1 MNPVTITLWNANGL
15 AKQTIP
21 TILSYA
27 PLTSLLFI
35 TETWLLSPHRYPTS
49 WQQYH
54 TYGQSVPNA
63 SRGCMG
69 ISLLVNPS
77 FPYPISIVPSSSP
90 YVLSCI
96 VFDCLIHCIYLPP
109 SLSNDDAISI
119 LYDLPLSSSS
129 IPSSNTIFCGDFNSR
144 MGSFLGDHAIT
155 SRGTSFLQWIQA
167 TGLTCWNEL
176 LAFGIPTFLSGGSG
190 TSRSSVIDLFLS
202 TSPLLNPSMQIRSD
216 LSLGSD
222 HKMVNLTFTPYVSPP
237 PPPTNHPR
245 LLWNLSKLAQPDTL
259 KIYIDTAS
267 ASLDNLTEQF
277 SAFLSSSSPPPV
289 DSLCSAF
296 AQAIY
301 DALDTAVGRRTPR
314 TMQKYWFWPVDLQ
327 EAMDL
332 RERSYQRWR
341 HSSGLQKAICWMR
354 HQDACHAVRLS
365 VQRRRRETWKE
376 FCNKLAT
383 QDFAKTTATMKRI
396 KSHRQTSPVFV
407 DPGGPQVDAN
417 KMADHL
423 QQIFSG
429 QFLPARRPP
438 DQTVMISSPIAI
450 DESCPFTHLS
460 VESAILKLPTR
471 KAPGVDHLRAEM
483 LHPIVKQVS
492 PVLCLLFQL
501 SKGTIDPSLLISR
514 NCVSAINSMRA
525 LQSLG
530 VNHTGL
536 SRLLSIR
543 LYRQFIRPQFEYGLA
558 ISCFNIKQVA
568 VLEKAQNTCLRMI
581 FGGHST
587 SSTSV
592 FRHLGNLPSMRE
604 RILTLG
610 FKFVYRAF
618 WLPDEALFT
627 LLRPVLTNPAH
638 QWFKLLAN
646 PIWLSLSNRQN
657 ADSKACKHAIRSFL
671 NQGLSLQRSQQILL
685 SACRPS
691 LGVDPI
697 LWLPMTNYERSRFI
711 PNPIWL
717 SLSNRQNADSKACK
731 HAIRSFLNQ
740 GLFLQRSQQIL
751 LSACRPSLGVDR
763 ILWLP
768 MTNYERSRF
777 IRWRMGWLP
786 GRPQPCSC
794 GLHTTSR
801 HHVIECTGAA
811 IRLHLY
817 STVQPNPIDYVLN
830 MLPLKKPKNN
840 KNNAF
845 WIFTWPILCRIML
858 DIEQICL
865 PGVNLADHAA
875 TDRGQLFLN
884 WLPK

>member
-1 MNPVTITLWNANGL
+1 
-15 AKQTIP
+15 
-21 TILSYA
+21 
-27 PLTSLLFI
+27 
-35 TETWLLSPHRYPTS
+35 
-49 WQQYH
+49 
-54 TYGQSVPNA
+54 
-63 SRGCMG
+63 
-69 ISLLVNPS
+69 
-77 FPYPISIVPSSSP
+77 
-90 YVLSCI
+90 
-96 VFDCLIHCIYLPP
+96 
-109 SLSNDDAISI
+109 
-119 LYDLPLSSSS
+119 
-129 IPSSNTIFCGDFNSR
+129 

-407 DPGGPQVDAN
+407 DPGGPQADAN

-423 QQIFSG
+423 HQIFSG

-483 LHPIVKQVS
+483 LHPI
-492 PVLCLLFQL
+492 
-501 SKGTIDPSLLISR
+501 
-514 NCVSAINSMRA
+514 
-525 LQSLG
+525 
-530 VNHTGL
+530 
-536 SRLLSIR
+536 
-543 LYRQFIRPQFEYGLA
+543 FIRPQFEYGLA

-587 SSTSV
+587 SSTSI

-657 ADSKACKHAIRSFL
+657 ADSKACKHA
-671 NQGLSLQRSQQILL
+671 N
-685 SACRPS
+685 
-691 LGVDPI
+691 
-697 LWLPMTNYERSRFI
+697 
-711 PNPIWL
+711 
-717 SLSNRQNADSKACK
+717 
-731 HAIRSFLNQ
+731 RSFLNQ

-751 LSACRPSLGVDR
+751 LSACRPSLGVDP

-865 PGVNLADHAA
+865 SGVDLADHAT

>member
-1 MNPVTITLWNANGL
+1 M
-15 AKQTIP
+15 
-21 TILSYA
+21 
-27 PLTSLLFI
+27 
-35 TETWLLSPHRYPTS
+35 WLLSPNRYPTS

-96 VFDCLIHCIYLPP
+96 VFDFLIHCIYLPP
-109 SLSNDDAISI
+109 SLSDDDAISI

-237 PPPTNHPR
+237 PPPTNHPH

-267 ASLDNLTEQF
+267 GSLDNLTEQF

-314 TMQKYWFWPVDLQ
+314 TMQKYWFWSVDLQ

-354 HQDACHAVRLS
+354 HQNVCHAVRLS
-365 VQRRRRETWKE
+365 VQRRQRETWKE

-383 QDFAKTTATMKRI
+383 QDFAKTTATMKHI

-407 DPGGPQVDAN
+407 DPGGPQVAAN

-429 QFLPARRPP
+429 QFLPARCPS

-501 SKGTIDPSLLISR
+501 CWQWAKGTIDPSLLISR

-592 FRHLGNLPSMRE
+592 FRHLGNLSSMRE

-610 FKFVYRAF
+610 FKF
-618 WLPDEALFT
+618 
-627 LLRPVLTNPAH
+627 
-638 QWFKLLAN
+638 FKLLAN

-671 NQGLSLQRSQQILL
+671 NQGLFLQCSQQILL

-691 LGVDPI
+691 LGVDP
-697 LWLPMTNYERSRFI
+697 
-711 PNPIWL
+711 
-717 SLSNRQNADSKACK
+717 
-731 HAIRSFLNQ
+731 
-740 GLFLQRSQQIL
+740 
-751 LSACRPSLGVDR
+751 

-830 MLPLKKPKNN
+830 MLPMKKLKNN

-845 WIFTWPILCRIML
+845 WIFTWPILCRIIL

-865 PGVNLADHAA
+865 PGVDLADHAA